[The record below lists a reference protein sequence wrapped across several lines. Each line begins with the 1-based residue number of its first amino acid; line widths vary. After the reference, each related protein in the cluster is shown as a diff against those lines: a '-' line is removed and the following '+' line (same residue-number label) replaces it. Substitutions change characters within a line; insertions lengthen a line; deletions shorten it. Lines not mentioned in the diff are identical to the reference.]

1 VTSEMRGLHD
11 LSRLVLVVLAAQ
23 KMYFR
28 TRSQDDL
35 IKSKQLEKQL
45 KAMAE
50 SYLEVDQL

>member
-1 VTSEMRGLHD
+1 MTTEMRGLHD
-11 LSRLVLVVLAAQ
+11 LSRLALAVLAAQ
-23 KMYFR
+23 KTYFR

>member
-1 VTSEMRGLHD
+1 MNIVEPYATLMDVPDRDAG
-11 LSRLVLVVLAAQ
+11 
-23 KMYFR
+23 FR
-28 TRSQDDL
+28 TRLQDDL

>member
-1 VTSEMRGLHD
+1 MTSEMRGLHD
-11 LSRLVLVVLAAQ
+11 FSRLVLTVLQAQ
-23 KMYFR
+23 KQCFR

>member
-1 VTSEMRGLHD
+1 MRGLHD
-11 LSRLVLVVLAAQ
+11 LSRLVLAVLAAQ

-50 SYLEVDQL
+50 EYLAVDHL

>member
-1 VTSEMRGLHD
+1 MTSEMRGLHD
-11 LSRLVLVVLAAQ
+11 LSRLALAVLAAQ

-45 KAMAE
+45 KVMAE
-50 SYLEVDQL
+50 EYLAVDHL